1 MVTEQFEYA
10 KPRMCC
16 FVNKLSF
23 CKTLGVETL
32 LMVKVVVLSKYCQ
45 KICCS
50 MRPNPNETI
59 LRAMFLPEVN
69 GVDCRQFK

>member
-10 KPRMCC
+10 KPGMWC

-32 LMVKVVVLSKYCQ
+32 LMVKVVVLSKD
-45 KICCS
+45 CCS
-50 MRPNPNETI
+50 
-59 LRAMFLPEVN
+59 
-69 GVDCRQFK
+69 